1 MQRGPNRRARS
12 WRRAPFG
19 AAPLALALLTASG
32 CATVTRG
39 ISESFVIETVPAGA
53 EATLSTGQSCT
64 TPCSIKVKRRGEFT
78 VMLEK
83 DGYETLKSIVTSSVD
98 GTGTAAG
105 AGNLVLGGPSPIG
118 LIGAGVDLGTG
129 AMHAHEPN
137 PLRVQLVRLPTNNE

>member
-1 MQRGPNRRARS
+1 MQRRPTGRERG
-12 WRRAPFG
+12 WRRSPFG
-19 AAPLALALLTASG
+19 AATLASVLLTASG

-78 VMLEK
+78 VTLEK
-83 DGYETLKSIVTSSVD
+83 AGYETLKSIVTSSVD
-98 GTGTAAG
+98 GTGTATG
-105 AGNLVLGGPSPIG
+105 AGNLLLGGPSPIG

-137 PLRVQLVRLPTNNE
+137 PLRVQLVPLPTSNE